1 MNAKVDTESGRLDS
15 LKMGA
20 AVLLLAGG
28 IYAFY
33 HFGEMHAVLRVLGLL
48 AVAAIAVL
56 IASQTMF
63 GRQVA
68 GFISGANTEVR
79 RVVWPS
85 RTETVQTTLAVLVV
99 VLIVG
104 IFLWLLD
111 MLLLWAIQLLTGQG
125 S

>member
-33 HFGEMHAVLRVLGLL
+33 HFAEMHAVLRVLGLL

-56 IASQTMF
+56 IASQTAF

-85 RTETVQTTLAVLVV
+85 RAETVQTTLAVLVV
-99 VLIVG
+99 VLLVG

-111 MLLLWAIQLLTGQG
+111 MLLLWAVQLLTGQG
-125 S
+125 G